1 MARKGRQLERVVYE
15 EKPLCGRCG
24 AGIVGVIPK
33 WKDEKPLCREC
44 SFELEQIALKPGGK
58 RIEVEA
64 ERAPLT
70 PEERNKRIAL
80 ISLLSIVILFL
91 LFRIYSI
98 APMLQAP
105 KPLRRG
111 VAATDSLTD
120 KCIEQM
126 WALSRDLQGNK
137 LPDILP
143 SCPKSARQYVVT
155 ELADD
160 TIISCPDPGEHGLS
174 KLTVSLSSPIPYAL
188 AGDDQ

>member
-15 EKPLCGRCG
+15 DKPLCGRCG

-44 SFELEQIALKPGGK
+44 SFELEQIALKPAGK

-64 ERAPLT
+64 EKVPLT

-80 ISLLSIVILFL
+80 ISLLSVVIIFL

-105 KPLRRG
+105 KPLRQG

-126 WALSRDLQGNK
+126 WVLSKDLQEKK
-137 LPDILP
+137 LPDTLP

-160 TIISCPDPGEHGLS
+160 TIISCPDPGEHALS
-174 KLTVSLSSPIPYAL
+174 KLTVSLSSPIPHAL
-188 AGDDQ
+188 AVDDQ

>member
-80 ISLLSIVILFL
+80 ISLLSVVIIFL

-105 KPLRRG
+105 KPLRQG

-120 KCIEQM
+120 KCIEQL
-126 WALSRDLQGNK
+126 WVLSKDLQEKK
-137 LPDILP
+137 LPGTLP
-143 SCPKSARQYVVT
+143 SCPKSSRPYIVT

-160 TIISCPDPGEHGLS
+160 TIISCPDPGEHALS
-174 KLTVSLSSPIPYAL
+174 KLTVSLSSPIPHAL
-188 AGDDQ
+188 AVDDQ